1 MILLCK
7 SGRIFKKNKVEKA
20 EIKNFIRIYLQAVFD
35 EQNNGKGDS
44 FDMLLE
50 SQEFFLQ
57 EDF

>member
-7 SGRIFKKNKVEKA
+7 PGRIFKKNEVEKA

-35 EQNNGKGDS
+35 EQNNSMGDF